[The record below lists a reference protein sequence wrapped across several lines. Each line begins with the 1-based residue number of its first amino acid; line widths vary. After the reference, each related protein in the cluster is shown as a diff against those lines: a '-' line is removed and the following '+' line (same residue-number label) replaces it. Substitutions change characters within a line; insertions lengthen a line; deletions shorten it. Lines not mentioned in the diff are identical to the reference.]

1 MCRSASPSFTSYL
14 SSVAQEEG
22 VKSPRTFAFRRTAS
36 AVTALILVGTHA
48 PAQESASTRPASPQ
62 NEATITALEDLQEQV
77 RQLRTLVEQ
86 VRTENAESRT
96 EMHKLRQELRNT
108 RELLVS
114 SSAISLRGE
123 LSAAAAEPKPAPPTD
138 LQAESAVAGDSAPST
153 QNSSRLD
160 SRVQKLEEATQL
172 LGSKVDEQYQT
183 KVETASKYHAR
194 LSGIVLMNAFRNHGA
209 SNNLD
214 FPDFARPNPPGSPAS
229 SFGATMRQ
237 SEIGLE
243 IFGPTLA
250 GAKSSANVQLDFAG
264 GFPSTPNGVNFG
276 IARLQTGAFRLDWQH
291 TSVVAGQ
298 DTLFVSPLSPTS
310 FASLATPAF
319 AYAGN
324 LWGWT
329 PQLRLEHRFNF
340 SDQQTVTVQAGI
352 LDNLNWEPPYDQ
364 FYRTLQAGERSGQPA
379 YGIRT
384 SWSRPVFDHPLS
396 IGVAGYY
403 GRQNWNW
410 DRYADSW
417 AGMTDWQIPLL
428 RRLTLSGEF
437 YRGRGIG
444 GLGAGIGRAVVFGG
458 GGDPGSATTP
468 IRGLDSAGGWSQ
480 LKLQLTS
487 KLEINGVFAE
497 DNAFASEVRGFA
509 TDQNN
514 FTTILGRNRGGLGN
528 LVYRPRSDLLFSAE
542 FRRLRSFPVYSN
554 SSVTNQVNLAMGIL
568 F

>member
-1 MCRSASPSFTSYL
+1 
-14 SSVAQEEG
+14 
-22 VKSPRTFAFRRTAS
+22 VKSPRTLAFRRTAA

-48 PAQESASTRPASPQ
+48 GAQESASTRPASPQ
-62 NEATITALEDLQEQV
+62 NEATLTALEDLQEQV
-77 RQLRTLVEQ
+77 RQLRALVEE
-86 VRTENAESRT
+86 VRTENSESRT
-96 EMHKLRQELRNT
+96 EMQKLRQELRGT
-108 RELLVS
+108 RELLMS
-114 SSAISLRGE
+114 STAVGLSGE
-123 LSAAAAEPKPAPPTD
+123 LSATAAEPKQAPRPEAQT
-138 LQAESAVAGDSAPST
+138 ESAGAGNSPPST
-153 QNSSRLD
+153 QNTSRLD

-214 FPDFARPNPPGSPAS
+214 FPDFAQPNRPGSPTS
-229 SFGATMRQ
+229 SFGATLRQ

-250 GAKSSANVQLDFAG
+250 GAKSSANIQLDFAG

-276 IARLQTGAFRLDWQH
+276 IARLQTGSFRLDWQH

-329 PQLRLEHRFNF
+329 PQIRVEHRFNF

-364 FYRTLQAGERSGQPA
+364 FSRTLQAGERSGQPA
-379 YGIRT
+379 YGIRA

-396 IGVAGYY
+396 MGVAGYY
-403 GRQNWNW
+403 GRQNWTW
-410 DRYADSW
+410 DRYVDSW
-417 AGMTDWQIPLL
+417 AGMADWQIPLL
-428 RRLTLSGEF
+428 RRLTLWGEF

-444 GLGAGIGRAVVFGG
+444 GLGAGIGRAVVF

-480 LKLQLTS
+480 LKLQLMS

-497 DNAFASEVRGFA
+497 DNAFASDVRGFA

-514 FTTILGRNRGGLGN
+514 FITILGRNRGGLGN
-528 LVYRPRSDLLFSAE
+528 IIYRPRSDLLFSAE
-542 FRRLRSFPVYSN
+542 FRRLRSFPVYGN

>member
-1 MCRSASPSFTSYL
+1 MI
-14 SSVAQEEG
+14 
-22 VKSPRTFAFRRTAS
+22 SPRTFAFRRTAA
-36 AVTALILVGTHA
+36 AVTALILVGAHA
-48 PAQESASTRPASPQ
+48 PAQESASTRPSPQ
-62 NEATITALEDLQEQV
+62 NEAPITALEDLQEQV
-77 RQLRTLVEQ
+77 RQLRTLVEE
-86 VRTENAESRT
+86 VRTENAESRS
-96 EMHKLRQELRNT
+96 EMQKLRQELRST
-108 RELLVS
+108 RELLIS
-114 SSAISLRGE
+114 STAVRRSGE
-123 LSAAAAEPKPAPPTD
+123 LSAAAAEPKQAPRPEPQT
-138 LQAESAVAGDSAPST
+138 ESAGADDSAPST
-153 QNSSRLD
+153 QNTSRLD

-209 SNNLD
+209 SNDLD
-214 FPDFARPNPPGSPAS
+214 FPDFAQPNPPGSPRS
-229 SFGATMRQ
+229 SFGATLRQ

-250 GAKSSANVQLDFAG
+250 GAKSSANIQLDFAG

-276 IARLQTGAFRLDWQH
+276 IARLQTGSFRLDWQH

-329 PQLRLEHRFNF
+329 PQLRVEHRFNF

-403 GRQNWNW
+403 GRQNWTW
-410 DRYADSW
+410 DRYVDSW

-458 GGDPGSATTP
+458 DPGSATTP

-487 KLEINGVFAE
+487 KVEINGVFAE
-497 DNAFASEVRGFA
+497 DNAFAGDVRGFA

-514 FTTILGRNRGGLGN
+514 FITILGRNRGGLGN
-528 LVYRPRSDLLFSAE
+528 IVYRPRSDLLFSAE

-554 SSVTNQVNLAMGIL
+554 SRVTNQVNLAMGIL